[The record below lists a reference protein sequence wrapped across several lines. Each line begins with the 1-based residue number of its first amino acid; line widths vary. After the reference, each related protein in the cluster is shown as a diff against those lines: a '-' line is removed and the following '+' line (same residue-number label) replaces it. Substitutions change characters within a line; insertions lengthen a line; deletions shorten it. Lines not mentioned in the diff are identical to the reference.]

1 MTLSLFVSLLQV
13 LLGITTEGYI
23 LNSFFKYESRKGKWR
38 LSAILISAFLF
49 VLGSFF
55 LFDSETFDLTV
66 EAITL
71 LGFVAS
77 PYILFRCRKKLT
89 FALFGLTFCGLMDF
103 AVFSITS
110 VFVRLSAVKSS
121 LVYCGIY
128 AVVLL
133 LCYITVRRKR
143 VLIPESFLEQIPLP
157 AYIVVYIASL
167 ATFYS
172 ITENSDPEY
181 YSDVGNALM
190 LISVVLVV
198 ACISY
203 AFYKFSSLVR
213 EQKETEKN
221 LELQL
226 KHYEDMVIK
235 NRDIR
240 AFRHDYKNNLISL
253 RSLVDAGKATEALEY
268 IDGLHS
274 NLATAQSRFSTGNY
288 LADAILNDKA
298 AKAEKSGVEIE
309 FSGSIPQS
317 GITNN
322 DLCTVLS
329 NTVDNA
335 IRGCEGVEKA
345 KIRIVGNEN
354 PNGFVLNVSNP
365 VINNVRI
372 KNNEV
377 KTSKADKENHGFGVA
392 LVKKTAKNY
401 NGFVQLS
408 CESNVFKIQVGFILK
423 GVE

>member
-335 IRGCEGVEKA
+335 IRGCEGVDKA

-408 CESNVFKIQVGFILK
+408 CENNVFKIQVGFILK

>member
-110 VFVRLSAVKSS
+110 VFVRLSAVQSS

-128 AVVLL
+128 AVDLL
-133 LCYITVRRKR
+133 LSYIPVRRKR
-143 VLIPESFLEQIPLP
+143 VLIPESFLEQIPMP

-198 ACISY
+198 ACIAY

-298 AKAEKSGVEIE
+298 TKAEKSGVEIE

-317 GITNN
+317 GITSN

-335 IRGCEGVEKA
+335 IRGCEGVDKA
-345 KIRIVGNEN
+345 KIRIIGNEN

-408 CESNVFKIQVGFILK
+408 CENNVFKIQVGFILK

>member
-1 MTLSLFVSLLQV
+1 MALGLLASLLQV
-13 LLGITTEGYI
+13 LLGITTESYI
-23 LNSFFKYESRKGKWR
+23 LNSFFNYESRKGKWR
-38 LSAILISAFLF
+38 LSAILVSAFLSVVGLYLCLDF
-49 VLGSFF
+49 
-55 LFDSETFDLTV
+55 EAFDLTV
-66 EAITL
+66 EAIILLSFTL
-71 LGFVAS
+71 S
-77 PYILFRCRKKLT
+77 PYILFRCGKKLT

-103 AVFSITS
+103 VVFSIAS
-110 VFVRLSAVKSS
+110 VFVKLSSVQST
-121 LVYCGIY
+121 LVYCGLY
-128 AVVLL
+128 ALVLL
-133 LCYITVRRKR
+133 LCYIVISMKSI
-143 VLIPESFLEQIPLP
+143 LIPDKFLEQIPLP
-157 AYIVVYIASL
+157 VYGVVYIASL

-181 YSDVGNALM
+181 YSDIGNALM
-190 LISVVLVV
+190 MISVILVV

-213 EQKETEKN
+213 EQKETEKS

-298 AKAEKSGVEIE
+298 AKAEKSGTEIE
-309 FSGSIPQS
+309 FIGSIPQS

-335 IRGCEGVEKA
+335 IRGCEGIEKA

-354 PNGFVLNVSNP
+354 QNGFVLNVSNP
-365 VINNVRI
+365 VVNNIRI

-377 KTSKADKENHGFGVA
+377 KTSKADKENHGFGIA

-408 CESNVFKIQVGFILK
+408 CEDNVFKIQVGFILK

>member
-128 AVVLL
+128 AAVLL
-133 LCYITVRRKR
+133 LCYITVRQKR

-213 EQKETEKN
+213 EQKETEKS

-408 CESNVFKIQVGFILK
+408 CENNVFKIQVGFILK

>member
-1 MTLSLFVSLLQV
+1 MTLNLLASLLQV
-13 LLGITTEGYI
+13 LLGITTESYI
-23 LNSFFKYESRKGKWR
+23 LNSFLKYESRKEKWR
-38 LSAILISAFLF
+38 LSTIFVSAFLS
-49 VLGSFF
+49 VLGSYF

-66 EAITL
+66 EAIIL
-71 LGFVAS
+71 LSFVAS
-77 PYILFRCRKKLT
+77 PYILFRCRKKRT

-110 VFVRLSAVKSS
+110 VFVKLSAVQST
-121 LVYCGIY
+121 LVYCGFY

-133 LCYITVRRKR
+133 LCYIAVRRKS

-157 AYIVVYIASL
+157 AYIVIYIASL

-172 ITENSDPEY
+172 ITENSNPEY

-190 LISVVLVV
+190 LISVILVV

-253 RSLVDAGKATEALEY
+253 RSLVDAGKTTEALEY

-274 NLATAQSRFSTGNY
+274 NLSTAQSRFSTGNY
-288 LADAILNDKA
+288 LADAILNEKA
-298 AKAEKSGVEIE
+298 AKAEKSGTEIE

-335 IRGCEGVEKA
+335 IRGCEGVDKA
-345 KIRIVGNEN
+345 KIKIVGNEN
-354 PNGFVLNVSNP
+354 PNGFVLNISNP
-365 VINNVRI
+365 VINNIRI

-408 CESNVFKIQVGFILK
+408 CENNVFKIQVGFILK
-423 GVE
+423 GAE